1 MKHSL
6 SASLKANAR
15 ENLLGRYGLCSLT
28 FILIQLITLG
38 LSFLVETVSDTSNT
52 TGLILFIVITLI
64 MEMFVYIFVIGEASI
79 YLKLACG
86 MEAKI
91 SDILNGYKGHPD
103 KIIQLVILVFC
114 KVIIWFVPGIIATV
128 GYLLKGDYLF
138 LALGGLLLIVGTIG
152 GYNVAIDYSQTEF
165 ILLDYPELNALQIM
179 KISKD
184 MMIGN
189 KGSYLYLVFS
199 FIPMYILTA
208 LSFGIGMLYVY
219 PYTRMTMTE
228 YYLELADKNRI

>member
-1 MKHSL
+1 
-6 SASLKANAR
+6 
-15 ENLLGRYGLCSLT
+15 
-28 FILIQLITLG
+28 
-38 LSFLVETVSDTSNT
+38 
-52 TGLILFIVITLI
+52 
-64 MEMFVYIFVIGEASI
+64 MED
-79 YLKLACG
+79 
-86 MEAKI
+86 KI

-138 LALGGLLLIVGTIG
+138 LALGGLLLIVGTI
-152 GYNVAIDYSQTEF
+152 DYSQTEF

-179 KISKD
+179 KRSKD
-184 MMIGN
+184 MMRGN